1 MIGGVTIGENPPLA
15 TNQTVG
21 QTTPEVKQYHRQA
34 TTVT

>member
-15 TNQTVG
+15 TNQMVG
-21 QTTPEVKQYHRQA
+21 RTMLEVKQYHRQA